1 VSLYLIMERVLTS
14 AVLLLVLLGARPGTA
29 SYSSETRCYAD
40 QNLYGEWYDFNEY
53 VPNLGLYHF
62 DNTIE
67 SIRETG
73 VWMYYDHAEYN
84 TYQSGWVF
92 WATGIDFSGNV
103 PSQYANTATSLR
115 YAGSPYSLNDETWT
129 VYSGESFTG
138 HEVMGNE
145 DAASLGPLGDDV
157 SSIIILGQSA
167 WTFYD
172 GRDFHGTNSVCL
184 YPNFKFN
191 DDSED
196 RSLHVGLYP
205 TPSHFQISD
214 NNIESV
220 RKGCWSKNVVLGQ
233 TVSANFS
240 SSSGAWGTLQG

>member
-1 VSLYLIMERVLTS
+1 
-14 AVLLLVLLGARPGTA
+14 
-29 SYSSETRCYAD
+29 
-40 QNLYGEWYDFNEY
+40 
-53 VPNLGLYHF
+53 
-62 DNTIE
+62 
-67 SIRETG
+67 
-73 VWMYYDHAEYN
+73 
-84 TYQSGWVF
+84 
-92 WATGIDFSGNV
+92 
-103 PSQYANTATSLR
+103 
-115 YAGSPYSLNDETWT
+115 
-129 VYSGESFTG
+129 
-138 HEVMGNE
+138 MGNE

-220 RKGCWSKNVVLGQ
+220 RKGCWSKNVVFGQ

>member
-1 VSLYLIMERVLTS
+1 
-14 AVLLLVLLGARPGTA
+14 
-29 SYSSETRCYAD
+29 
-40 QNLYGEWYDFNEY
+40 
-53 VPNLGLYHF
+53 
-62 DNTIE
+62 
-67 SIRETG
+67 
-73 VWMYYDHAEYN
+73 
-84 TYQSGWVF
+84 
-92 WATGIDFSGNV
+92 
-103 PSQYANTATSLR
+103 
-115 YAGSPYSLNDETWT
+115 
-129 VYSGESFTG
+129 
-138 HEVMGNE
+138 MGNE

-214 NNIESV
+214 NNIESIALSL
-220 RKGCWSKNVVLGQ
+220 KDWFSLPLAGC
-233 TVSANFS
+233 
-240 SSSGAWGTLQG
+240 GAVGRSLKE